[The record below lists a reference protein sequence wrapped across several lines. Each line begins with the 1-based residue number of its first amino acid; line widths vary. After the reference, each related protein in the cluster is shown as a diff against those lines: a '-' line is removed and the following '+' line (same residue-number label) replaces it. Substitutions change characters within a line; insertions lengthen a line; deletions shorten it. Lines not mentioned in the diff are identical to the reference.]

1 MPPIRRSQDEARYDS
16 SGFLEM
22 LLCGGILMSD
32 AITLADLNECDRD
45 LLPPVAAVRQ
55 GFLFIAC

>member
-1 MPPIRRSQDEARYDS
+1 
-16 SGFLEM
+16 
-22 LLCGGILMSD
+22 MSD